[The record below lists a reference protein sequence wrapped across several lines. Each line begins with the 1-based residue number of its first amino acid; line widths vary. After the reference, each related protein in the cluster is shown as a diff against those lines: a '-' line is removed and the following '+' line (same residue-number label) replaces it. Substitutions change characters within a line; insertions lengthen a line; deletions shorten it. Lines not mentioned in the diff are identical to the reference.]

1 MKQPQQRSTLLI
13 YIGLGLFVI
22 GVLLF
27 LAGTI
32 LHNKILDFSVLAPII
47 AACGAFITANRRSRS

>member
-1 MKQPQQRSTLLI
+1 MKQPQQHSTLLI

-27 LAGTI
+27 LAGAI

-47 AACGAFITANRRSRS
+47 GACGAFITANRRSRS

>member
-1 MKQPQQRSTLLI
+1 MKQPEKRSALLI
-13 YIGLGLFVI
+13 YVGLGLFVV

-32 LHNKILDFSVLAPII
+32 LHNKILDFSVLVPII
-47 AACGAFITANRRSRS
+47 AACGTFITGNRRSRS